1 MFKKI
6 TDINVLI
13 VEDNEVNQI
22 VLKRILQLN
31 KITNFIVNNGEDAL
45 TALHNNTFD
54 VILMDIQLPI
64 KNGIETTIEIRQLK
78 DSKINKIP
86 IIALTANGL
95 KGEEHKYQKAGMNG
109 YLTKPF
115 KENDL
120 LNILHSV
127 VINKSNSFNTK
138 HTVNNSSTEKMYNL
152 VQVYELVQGNEEF
165 VKNLAQIYLDTIPST
180 AKEMV
185 QEIEKQNWGMA
196 SKLAHKLKSTIDT
209 MQIASIKEDI
219 RAIEFNGKNATNTD
233 SLLELGKNVERV
245 INEVAVQLKEEFSL

>member
-78 DSKINKIP
+78 DTKINKIP
-86 IIALTANGL
+86 IIALTANG
-95 KGEEHKYQKAGMNG
+95 
-109 YLTKPF
+109 
-115 KENDL
+115 
-120 LNILHSV
+120 
-127 VINKSNSFNTK
+127 
-138 HTVNNSSTEKMYNL
+138 
-152 VQVYELVQGNEEF
+152 
-165 VKNLAQIYLDTIPST
+165 
-180 AKEMV
+180 
-185 QEIEKQNWGMA
+185 
-196 SKLAHKLKSTIDT
+196 
-209 MQIASIKEDI
+209 
-219 RAIEFNGKNATNTD
+219 
-233 SLLELGKNVERV
+233 
-245 INEVAVQLKEEFSL
+245 